1 MSSEKYDILIPP
13 DVTPDHVLGFLET
26 LYSLGGRLDPMYIGD
41 AIGENI
47 RILPHAIDLAE
58 ALNLVVY
65 KEGVIS
71 ITDFGKE
78 VAKADVK
85 SVRRMLRRFA
95 FKLQPLKDIVEK
107 LKRKGFLEIEE
118 YEELISSR
126 YPANFREAFKNILI
140 WGTFLRLFK
149 MNERDDMIIP
159 IDLSG
164 L

>member
-1 MSSEKYDILIPP
+1 MSSEKSDVLIPP
-13 DVTPDHVLGFLET
+13 DVTPDHVLGLLET

-41 AIGENI
+41 AIGESI
-47 RILPHAIDLAE
+47 KILPHAIDLAE

-65 KEGVIS
+65 KDGIIS
-71 ITDFGKE
+71 ITEFGRE
-78 VAKADVK
+78 VARADVK

-95 FKLQPLKDIVEK
+95 FKLQPLRDIIER
-107 LKRKGFLEIEE
+107 LKTRGFLKVEE
-118 YEELISSR
+118 YEELISNR
-126 YPANFREAFKNILI
+126 YPGSFLEAFKNILI